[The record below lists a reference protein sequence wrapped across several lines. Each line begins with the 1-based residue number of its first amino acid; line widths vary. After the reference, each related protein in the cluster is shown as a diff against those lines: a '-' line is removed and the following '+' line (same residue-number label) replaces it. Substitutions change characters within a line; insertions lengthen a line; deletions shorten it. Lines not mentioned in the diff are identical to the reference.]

1 MAIKMRV
8 LYDSGKKK
16 IKNIAAE
23 IKAPYDL
30 GVNAVDCIPPAYSC
44 DKERIVILMLTAK
57 GNVKDSLRL
66 FCQELTKA
74 RAQNIAL
81 IIDGDQKAA
90 DNVKAIIS
98 EVAQN
103 NAIYDEVLYID
114 GGMPIFGGSVKP
126 EERTAIFEWVDRVI
140 KNLK

>member
-8 LYDSGKKK
+8 LYGSNKKK

-23 IKAPYDL
+23 IKAHYQL
-30 GVNAVDCIPPAYSC
+30 GVNAVDTIPPAYSC
-44 DKERIVILMLTAK
+44 DKERIVILMISAK
-57 GNVKDSLRL
+57 GMINDSLRL

-81 IIDGDQKAA
+81 IIDGDEKAA
-90 DNVKAIIS
+90 ENVKEIIS
-98 EVAQN
+98 TVAN
-103 NAIYDEVLYID
+103 NAVYDEVLYVN

-126 EERTAIFEWVDRVI
+126 EELTTVFEWIDRVLA
-140 KNLK
+140 NLK